1 LDIYGIEGDNMT
13 RTIPNRKPMMHRP
26 KPDAHLDFRRR
37 RRKFNGKLLG
47 KVLLFL
53 AEAIAVILL
62 AFLII
67 EAFGRRTKVTEES
80 MQPTVCVGDQVL
92 LNRLIYKISSPKAND
107 VVAFLPAGNLNA
119 QYSIKRVIA
128 VPGQTVVIRSGTVY
142 VDNKPFL
149 TTADTTTVRH
159 AGLAEED
166 IKLGKDEYFL
176 LGDDRNSSEDSRYS
190 TIGNVT
196 KGEIEGKVWMNITLS
211 NFGLVD

>member
-1 LDIYGIEGDNMT
+1 
-13 RTIPNRKPMMHRP
+13 
-26 KPDAHLDFRRR
+26 
-37 RRKFNGKLLG
+37 
-47 KVLLFL
+47 
-53 AEAIAVILL
+53 
-62 AFLII
+62 
-67 EAFGRRTKVTEES
+67 

-159 AGLAEED
+159 AGLAEEE

-196 KGEIEGKVWMNITLS
+196 KGELEGKVWMNITLS

>member
-1 LDIYGIEGDNMT
+1 MT
-13 RTIPNRKPMMHRP
+13 RTIPNRRPMMHRP
-26 KPDAHLDFRRR
+26 KPDAHLNFRRKR
-37 RRKFNGKLLG
+37 KKFNARLLG
-47 KVLLFL
+47 KVMLFL
-53 AEAIAVILL
+53 AEATAVILA
-62 AFLII
+62 AFLLIQ
-67 EAFGRRTKVTEES
+67 AFGIRTTVTEES
-80 MQPTVCVGDQVL
+80 MEPTVRVGDQVL
-92 LNRLIYKISSPKAND
+92 LDRLAYKISSPKAND

-142 VDNKPFL
+142 VDNKPFV
-149 TTADTTTVRH
+149 TTADTTTVSH
-159 AGLAEED
+159 AGLAEEE

-196 KGEIEGKVWMNITLS
+196 KGEIEGKVWMNVTMS